1 MTIAERV
8 KQKRTDLRLTQAEL
22 AKLVGISQQS
32 LQKIEDGRTQNPR
45 KLLNLAKALH
55 CDAEWLLLGTASE
68 VRESAS
74 SYTNNNSSSLSL
86 ETNLRPII
94 TTQQAAQWPNIAELD
109 ERKFDWIETPEST
122 SKSAFWLNVV
132 GDSMMSPSG
141 ASVPEGYLI
150 LVEPSLTAKNGD
162 LIIAKV
168 ADSKD
173 VTFKKLVIDAGRTY
187 LTPLNPNYRPIEV
200 PNDLTVIGVVTQ
212 ARILF

>member
-22 AKLVGISQQS
+22 AKRIGISQQS

-55 CDAEWLLLGTASE
+55 CDAEWLLLGTTGE
-68 VRESAS
+68 IRENAS
-74 SYTNNNSSSLSL
+74 SYTNSNGASQPL
-86 ETNLRPII
+86 EAHLRPLI
-94 TTQQAAQWPNIAELD
+94 TTLQAAQWPNTELD
-109 ERKFDWIETPEST
+109 KEKFDWLETPAST
-122 SKSAFWLNVV
+122 STSAFWLNVV

-141 ASVPEGYLI
+141 ISVPEGYLI
-150 LVEPSLTAKNGD
+150 LVEPSLAAKSGD

-168 ADSKD
+168 ADSTD
-173 VTFKKLVIDAGRTY
+173 VTFKKLVIDTGRTY

-200 PNDLTVIGVVTQ
+200 PNDLTIIGVVTQ
-212 ARILF
+212 ARIVF

>member
-22 AKLVGISQQS
+22 AKRVGISQQS

-55 CDAEWLLLGTASE
+55 CDAEWLLLGTTSE
-68 VRESAS
+68 VRENISD
-74 SYTNNNSSSLSL
+74 YNNDNSSSQSL

-94 TTQQAAQWPNIAELD
+94 TIPQAAQWPNIAELD
-109 ERKFDWIETPEST
+109 KGEFDCLETPNST

-132 GDSMMSPSG
+132 GDSMMSTSG
-141 ASVPEGYLI
+141 VSVPEGYFI

-168 ADSKD
+168 ADSKE
-173 VTFKKLVIDAGRTY
+173 VTFKKLVMDAGRTY
-187 LTPLNPNYRPIEV
+187 LTPLNPNYRPIELARD
-200 PNDLTVIGVVTQ
+200 PEIIGVVTQ

>member
-8 KQKRTDLRLTQAEL
+8 KRKRTDLRLTQAEL
-22 AKLVGISQQS
+22 AKHVGISQQS

-68 VRESAS
+68 VRENTS
-74 SYTNNNSSSLSL
+74 SYTNHKNPSQPLK
-86 ETNLRPII
+86 TNLRPII
-94 TTQQAAQWPNIAELD
+94 TTLQAAQWPNTAELD
-109 ERKFDWIETPEST
+109 IEKSNWLETPEPT
-122 SKSAFWLNVV
+122 SKAAFWLNVM

-141 ASVPEGYLI
+141 ISVPEGYLI
-150 LVEPSLTAKNGD
+150 LVEPSLIAKSGD
-162 LIIAKV
+162 LIIAKI

-200 PNDLTVIGVVTQ
+200 PNDLAVIGVVTQ

>member
-22 AKLVGISQQS
+22 AKRIGISQQS

-45 KLLNLAKALH
+45 KLLNLAKALQ
-55 CDAEWLLLGTASE
+55 CDAEWLLLGTTNE
-68 VRESAS
+68 VRESTSCYINDDQAS
-74 SYTNNNSSSLSL
+74 QPIKN
-86 ETNLRPII
+86 NLRPII
-94 TTQQAAQWPNIAELD
+94 TAQQAAQWPNTELD
-109 ERKFDWIETPEST
+109 KEKFDWIETPAST

-141 ASVPEGYLI
+141 LSVPEGYLI
-150 LVEPSLTAKNGD
+150 LVEPSLTAKSGD

-168 ADSKD
+168 VDSKD

-200 PNDLTVIGVVTQ
+200 PSDLAIIGVVTQ

>member
-22 AKLVGISQQS
+22 AKRIGISQQS

-45 KLLNLAKALH
+45 KLLNLAKALQ
-55 CDAEWLLLGTASE
+55 CDAEWLLLGAASE
-68 VRESAS
+68 VRENTS
-74 SYTNNNSSSLSL
+74 SYTNSSSTLQPL
-86 ETNLRPII
+86 ETHLRPVI
-94 TTQQAAQWPNIAELD
+94 TTPQAAQWPNTELD
-109 ERKFDWIETPEST
+109 KEKFDWIETPAST

-141 ASVPEGYLI
+141 LSVPEGYLI
-150 LVEPSLTAKNGD
+150 LVEPSLTAKSGD

-168 ADSKD
+168 VDSKD

-200 PNDLTVIGVVTQ
+200 PSDLAIIGVVTQ

>member
-22 AKLVGISQQS
+22 AKRIGISQQS

-55 CDAEWLLLGTASE
+55 CDAEWLLLGTTGE
-68 VRESAS
+68 IRENAS
-74 SYTNNNSSSLSL
+74 SYSNGASQPL
-86 ETNLRPII
+86 EAHLRPLI
-94 TTQQAAQWPNIAELD
+94 TTLQAAQWPNTELD
-109 ERKFDWIETPEST
+109 KEKFDWLETPAST
-122 SKSAFWLNVV
+122 STSAFWLNVV

-141 ASVPEGYLI
+141 ISVPEGYLI
-150 LVEPSLTAKNGD
+150 LVEPSLTAKSGD

-173 VTFKKLVIDAGRTY
+173 VTFKKLVIDTGRTY

-200 PNDLTVIGVVTQ
+200 PNDLTIIGVVTQ
-212 ARILF
+212 ARIVF

>member
-8 KQKRTDLRLTQAEL
+8 KQKRTDLKLTQAEL
-22 AKLVGISQQS
+22 AKRVGISQQS

-68 VRESAS
+68 VRENISNYS
-74 SYTNNNSSSLSL
+74 NDNSPSQSL

-94 TTQQAAQWPNIAELD
+94 TIPQAAQWPNITELD
-109 ERKFDWIETPEST
+109 KGKFDWLETPNST

-132 GDSMMSPSG
+132 GDCMMSPSG
-141 ASVPEGYLI
+141 ISVPEGYLI
-150 LVEPSLTAKNGD
+150 LVEPSLTAKSGD
-162 LIIAKV
+162 LIIAKIT
-168 ADSKD
+168 DSKE
-173 VTFKKLVIDAGRTY
+173 VTFKKLVIDTGRTY

-200 PNDLTVIGVVTQ
+200 PNDLTIIGIVTQ